1 MTGWAPNRRLLA
13 DAFRSAL
20 RAPRRAAK
28 PGRYAATKPALEQR
42 IRLLDILAK

>member
-1 MTGWAPNRRLLA
+1 MMCPYSAFLTDAFHSALA

-28 PGRYAATKPALEQR
+28 PERYAAG
-42 IRLLDILAK
+42 